1 MPAFLSSL
9 LFALQLAATQPAP
22 AIAELTRLLD
32 TFLAAASTNDVTV
45 HDRFWADDLIYTG
58 SSGRR
63 ISKAELM
70 RDVRSAPEPKPTDP
84 MVVYGSEDVRIQQ
97 YGDAAIV
104 AFRLVATQTHGDSTA
119 VSKYLNTGLFIRRKG
134 EWRVSAWQATRIP
147 SSTP

>member
-1 MPAFLSSL
+1 MLAVLSSL
-9 LFALQLAATQPAP
+9 LFALQLAVTQSAP
-22 AIAELTRLLD
+22 ATAELTRALD
-32 TFLAAASTNDVTV
+32 TFLAGASANDVTV

-70 RDVRSAPEPKPTDP
+70 RDVRSAPEPKPTDRK
-84 MVVYGSEDVRIQQ
+84 VVYDSEDVRIQQ
-97 YGDAAIV
+97 YGDAAII
-104 AFRLVATQTHGDSTA
+104 AFRLVATQTNGDSTE

-147 SSTP
+147 ANTP

>member
-1 MPAFLSSL
+1 MPPVLSSL
-9 LFALQLAATQPAP
+9 LFALQLAVTQSAP
-22 AIAELTRLLD
+22 ATAELTRLLD
-32 TFLAAASTNDVTV
+32 VFLAGASTNDVTV

-63 ISKAELM
+63 IGKAELM
-70 RDVRSAPEPKPTDP
+70 RDVRSAPAPKPTDRK
-84 MVVYGSEDVRIQQ
+84 VAYRAEEVRIQQ

-104 AFRLVATQTHGDSTA
+104 AFRLVATEPRGDSTE

-147 SSTP
+147 ASAP

>member
-1 MPAFLSSL
+1 MPAVLNSL
-9 LFALQLAATQPAP
+9 LFALHLTATQSAP
-22 AIAELTRLLD
+22 ATAELARLLD
-32 TFLAAASTNDVTV
+32 TFLAGASTNDVAV

-84 MVVYGSEDVRIQQ
+84 KVVYGSEEVRIQQ

-104 AFRLVATQTHGDSTA
+104 AFRLVATQTKGDSTE

-147 SSTP
+147 VNTP

>member
-1 MPAFLSSL
+1 MHVLLSSL
-9 LFALQLAATQPAP
+9 LLTLQITVASSAPAAT
-22 AIAELTRLLD
+22 ELTRLLD
-32 TFLAAASTNDVTV
+32 SFLAGASTNDVTV
-45 HDRFWADDLIYTG
+45 HERFWAEDLIYTG

-70 RDVRSAPEPKPTDP
+70 RDVRSTPAPKPTDP
-84 MVVYGSEDVRIQQ
+84 KVVYGAEEVRIQQ

-104 AFRLVATQTHGDSTA
+104 AFRLVVTQNHGDSTE

-147 SSTP
+147 TTSP